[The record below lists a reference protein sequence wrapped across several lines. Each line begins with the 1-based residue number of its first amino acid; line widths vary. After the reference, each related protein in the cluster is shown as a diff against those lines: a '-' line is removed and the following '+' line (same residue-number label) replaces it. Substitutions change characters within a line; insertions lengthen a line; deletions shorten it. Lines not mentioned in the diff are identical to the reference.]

1 MIEIKIPGHPDLT
14 LEHLVL
20 DYNGTLAIDGRP
32 IPGVRAALE
41 ALADKLEIHVVTA
54 DTFGKAVVAL
64 QDYPCR
70 LSILPPGDQA
80 LAKQEYVQALG
91 AVRTAAAGNGRND
104 RLMLKAAALGMVVM
118 QAEGTAVEALLAADV
133 AAPDIV
139 SALGLLANPLRLV
152 AALRS

>member
-1 MIEIKIPGHPDLT
+1 MIEIQIPGHPGLA

-20 DYNGTLAIDGRP
+20 DYNGTLAIDGEP
-32 IPGVRAALE
+32 IVGVNAALE
-41 ALADKLEIHVVTA
+41 ALAGQLQIHVVTA
-54 DTFGKAVVAL
+54 DTFGKAAAAL
-64 QDYPCR
+64 EGYPCQ

-80 LAKQEYVQALG
+80 LAKQEYVQMLG
-91 AVRTAAAGNGRND
+91 AERTAAAGNGRND
-104 RLMLKAAALGMVVM
+104 RLMLKTAALGIVLL

>member
-1 MIEIKIPGHPDLT
+1 MLEIQIPGHPDLA

-20 DYNGTLAIDGRP
+20 DYNGTLAIDGVP
-32 IPGVRAALE
+32 IAGVKAALE
-41 ALADKLEIHVVTA
+41 ALAEKLQIHVVTA
-54 DTFGKAVVAL
+54 DTFGKAAVAL
-64 QDYPCR
+64 EDYPCR

-80 LAKQEYVQALG
+80 LAKQEYVQTLG
-91 AVRTAAAGNGRND
+91 AKHTAAAGNGRND
-104 RLMLKAAALGMVVM
+104 RLMLKAAALGIVVL